1 MTRSRSL
8 AALLLRIRPALLGQW
23 IKRLLRWGRVEVQ
36 VADGRFWVDM
46 ASNFGIRVTSAE
58 GYEPETKALLSS
70 FLRPGMVFVDLGA
83 NEGFFSVVASRLV
96 GPAGRILAIEPQ
108 SRLGPVIRRNLELND
123 AANVTLAQV
132 AISAEAGVA
141 EFNLAPDT
149 NSGSSGLSRATR
161 YANPTQSVRTLTLD
175 LCLQEHALTMVDV
188 MKIDIEGYEYE
199 AVLGAKELFRTLK
212 VRRLLIE
219 IHDKLLSA
227 RGLRP
232 QDISDFL
239 LSCGYERQERLGF
252 EVYTS
257 PHP

>member
-58 GYEPETKALLSS
+58 GYEPETKALLVS
-70 FLRPGMVFVDLGA
+70 FLKPGMAFVDLGA
-83 NEGFFSVVASRLV
+83 NEGFFSVIAARAV
-96 GPAGRILAIEPQ
+96 GPTGRVLAIEPQ

>member
-58 GYEPETKALLSS
+58 GYEPETKALLVS
-70 FLRPGMVFVDLGA
+70 FLKPGMAFVDLGA
-83 NEGFFSVVASRLV
+83 NEGFFSVIAARAV
-96 GPAGRILAIEPQ
+96 GPTGRVLAIEPQ

-232 QDISDFL
+232 KDISDFL

>member
-58 GYEPETKALLSS
+58 GYEPETKALLVS
-70 FLRPGMVFVDLGA
+70 FLKPGMAFVDLGA
-83 NEGFFSVVASRLV
+83 NEGFFSVIAARAV
-96 GPAGRILAIEPQ
+96 GPTGRVLAIEPQ

-141 EFNLAPDT
+141 
-149 NSGSSGLSRATR
+149 
-161 YANPTQSVRTLTLD
+161 
-175 LCLQEHALTMVDV
+175 
-188 MKIDIEGYEYE
+188 
-199 AVLGAKELFRTLK
+199 AV
-212 VRRLLIE
+212 
-219 IHDKLLSA
+219 
-227 RGLRP
+227 
-232 QDISDFL
+232 
-239 LSCGYERQERLGF
+239 
-252 EVYTS
+252 
-257 PHP
+257 

>member
-36 VADGRFWVDM
+36 VADGRFWLDM

-58 GYEPETKALLSS
+58 GYEPETKALLVS
-70 FLRPGMVFVDLGA
+70 FLKPGMAFVDLGA
-83 NEGFFSVVASRLV
+83 NEGFFSVIAARAV
-96 GPAGRILAIEPQ
+96 GPTGRVLAIEPQ

>member
-1 MTRSRSL
+1 
-8 AALLLRIRPALLGQW
+8 
-23 IKRLLRWGRVEVQ
+23 
-36 VADGRFWVDM
+36 
-46 ASNFGIRVTSAE
+46 
-58 GYEPETKALLSS
+58 
-70 FLRPGMVFVDLGA
+70 MVFVDLGA

>member
-1 MTRSRSL
+1 
-8 AALLLRIRPALLGQW
+8 
-23 IKRLLRWGRVEVQ
+23 
-36 VADGRFWVDM
+36 
-46 ASNFGIRVTSAE
+46 
-58 GYEPETKALLSS
+58 
-70 FLRPGMVFVDLGA
+70 
-83 NEGFFSVVASRLV
+83 
-96 GPAGRILAIEPQ
+96 
-108 SRLGPVIRRNLELND
+108 
-123 AANVTLAQV
+123 
-132 AISAEAGVA
+132 
-141 EFNLAPDT
+141 
-149 NSGSSGLSRATR
+149 
-161 YANPTQSVRTLTLD
+161 LD